1 MRLFIDTETYS
12 ELPISVGT
20 HRYARHCE
28 VMLVSYAIDDG
39 EPMVWDRTDGS
50 AMPEVLRFALESH
63 SCEVVMHNS
72 QFDRTVLRE
81 ALGYDILVSR
91 IWDTM
96 AQAQSHSLPGSLGV
110 LCDIFKVPQE
120 EAKLGD
126 GKRLI
131 QRFCKPAP
139 ANHKTRRYTAQTHP
153 EQWQRFKQYAA
164 NDISA
169 MRTIMKRMPC
179 WNYPSLKPEADLF
192 VLDQIINDRGFQV
205 DLALAK
211 SAVAA
216 VQKEQA
222 RLAEQMYVLTKGE
235 VGAPSQR
242 DALLQHIAKRH
253 GVTLPDLTS
262 NTVDQALEAKEL
274 PAPVLNLLSIRA
286 QANATSTSKY
296 KRLLETINEDARQRG
311 VMMYCGASRTGRF
324 SSKMFQ
330 AQNLKRGTRQPDVLE
345 LGIEALKAGA
355 ADLFEPDVM
364 DLVSDTLRGCIIAP
378 GGRKLVVSD
387 LSNIEGRVAAW
398 LCGEDWKVTA
408 FEQFDQGVGQD
419 LYKVA
424 YARSFRIKPEDVTK
438 DQRQI
443 GKVQELALQYQG
455 GVGAFHTFATN
466 MRIDLEDKQKRAYD
480 IIPTDVMERSES
492 WRVAAKDK
500 GFPDFGL
507 SDQAWVV
514 CDALKNLWRQAHPGI
529 SGMWTQLDEG
539 VRHAIDRP
547 GELVTVGKLTVTRH
561 RNWLRIIL
569 PSGRSLSYAGIQVGK
584 DGVISY
590 MGINQ
595 LTRKWERMTT
605 YGGKWLEQCC
615 QAIARDVL
623 TFSMQDVEQAGYQIV
638 LSVHDEL
645 ICEAPDSV
653 AFNAEDLSEIM
664 SRNPLWAIGL
674 PLAAGGFECKR
685 YRKG

>member
-20 HRYARHCE
+20 YRYARHCE
-28 VMLVSYAIDDG
+28 VMLVSYAIDDS

-50 AMPEVLRFALESH
+50 VIPDALRFALESH

-91 IWDTM
+91 VWDTM
-96 AQAQSHSLPGSLGV
+96 AQALSHALPGSLGV

-153 EQWQRFKQYAA
+153 EEWQRFKQYAA

-179 WNYPSLKPEADLF
+179 WNYPRLKAEADLF
-192 VLDQIINDRGFQV
+192 VLDQLINDRGFQV
-205 DLALAK
+205 DLELAK

-222 RLAEQMYVLTKGE
+222 RLAEQMYVLTNGE

-242 DALLQHIAKRH
+242 DALLRHIAVRH
-253 GVTLPDLTS
+253 AVTLPDLTS
-262 NTVDQALEAKEL
+262 HTVDQALDAKDL
-274 PAPVLNLLSIRA
+274 PEPVLDLLSIRA

-296 KRLLETINEDARQRG
+296 KRLLETISDDGRQRG

-378 GGRKLVVSD
+378 PGRKLVVSD

-398 LCGEDWKVTA
+398 LCNEDWKVTA
-408 FEQFDQGVGQD
+408 FEQFDEGVGED

-424 YARSFRIKPEDVTK
+424 YARSFRIDPKDVSK

-466 MRIDLEDKQKRAYD
+466 MRIDLEELGERAYD
-480 IIPTDVMERSES
+480 IIPTDVMQRSEQ
-492 WRVAAKDK
+492 WREAAKEK

-507 SDQAWVV
+507 SDRAWVV
-514 CDALKNLWRQAHPGI
+514 CDSLKNLWRQAHPGI
-529 SGMWTQLDEG
+529 SGMWTRLDEG
-539 VRHAIDRP
+539 VRQAIDRP

-561 RNWLRIIL
+561 RNWLRIVL
-569 PSGRSLSYAGIQVGK
+569 PSGRSLSYAGINVDK
-584 DGVISY
+584 SGVVHY
-590 MGINQ
+590 MGTNQ
-595 LTRKWERMTT
+595 LTRKWEKVST

-623 TFSMQDVEQAGYQIV
+623 TSSMQNVEQAGYQII
-638 LSVHDEL
+638 LHVHDEL
-645 ICEAPDSV
+645 ICETPDSV
-653 AFNAEDLSEIM
+653 AFNAAGLSEIM
-664 SRNPLWAIGL
+664 ATPPQWIEGL
-674 PLAAGGFECKR
+674 PLAAEGFETKR
-685 YRKG
+685 YRK